1 MGTGVTP
8 PLYPPETL
16 FFVKGTVLL
25 TLFFNPR
32 AFLKPVEPV
41 IFKAGGYTFVPCFD
55 VVKRT
60 VPLTLFSQNCIVV
73 VYDFKGKS
81 STD

>member
-1 MGTGVTP
+1 
-8 PLYPPETL
+8 
-16 FFVKGTVLL
+16 L

-73 VYDFKGKS
+73 FRFQE
-81 STD
+81 